1 MSRSRVI
8 ILAILGLGLALVGGI
23 FIGGFFRRA
32 VAPAATPTPPPP
44 LTETVIVVTHDVP
57 LGSVLN
63 EGDVTE
69 MEVPLGIAP
78 RGTMQVM
85 SEVLGRMVKVD
96 LVGGQMVMSHHLAN
110 PTNIQ
115 RDLAFILSDEQV
127 LMAFPAN
134 DLMSSL
140 DILKRGDIVDILVS
154 IEQEVQ
160 VEPANPLLVQETQ
173 EPQTELFTFDA
184 IQRIEIAAMVVD
196 VVQTQQQ
203 AAGAQVQLPGQVE
216 GTPQPTPT
224 PSRQQI
230 NAVAILLAMSPQDA
244 LVLKHLKDAG
254 GVFDIVLR
262 APTSNQLFELE
273 PVWDEYLIDRYELEV
288 ER

>member
-1 MSRSRVI
+1 VF
-8 ILAILGLGLALVGGI
+8 ILAVLGIGLALVGGI

-32 VAPAATPTPPPP
+32 VSPVTTPTPPPP
-44 LTETVIVVTHDVP
+44 LTETVIIVTHDVP

-78 RGTMQVM
+78 RGTMRVLG
-85 SEVLGRMVKVD
+85 EVLGRMVKTD

-110 PTNIQ
+110 PTNVQ
-115 RDLAFILSDEQV
+115 RDLAFILSGEQV

-140 DILKRGDIVDILVS
+140 DILERGDIVDILVS
-154 IEQEVQ
+154 IEQEVE
-160 VEPANPLLVQETQ
+160 VAPANPLLVQETQ

-203 AAGAQVQLPGQVE
+203 AAGGQVELPGQVE

-224 PSRQQI
+224 PSRQQV